1 MSEALSASAQRV
13 QSFLELHGTDFRVRE
28 LDDSARTAQAAADA
42 LGCSVAQIAKS
53 LVFKDPDSEEPIL
66 IIASGRHQ
74 VDLKKIEA
82 ASGLTLGRADGRWV
96 KKKVG
101 FAIGGVPPVGH
112 LTPLRTYI
120 DEDLQNYDI
129 IWAAAGTPHAV
140 FSLTPTE
147 LEQLT
152 KGTILELAEA

>member
-13 QSFLELHGTDFRVRE
+13 QSFLELHGTDFRVHE

-96 KKKVG
+96 KK
-101 FAIGGVPPVGH
+101 
-112 LTPLRTYI
+112 TS
-120 DEDLQNYDI
+120 DL
-129 IWAAAGTPHAV
+129 
-140 FSLTPTE
+140 L
-147 LEQLT
+147 
-152 KGTILELAEA
+152 